1 MLIRY
6 SPGKVRQSMM
16 HRMTTLGLNERLE
29 RVMAYSFGWISGLL
43 LFLFEK
49 NRHVRWHALQ
59 SMVVFGTLS
68 VLFVAVNMLKWMLS
82 GIWLLS
88 VLTNFGLGLLASVL
102 LWVGIFLWLWLM
114 VMAWLHKDYQLPFVS
129 KWLRY
134 IA

>member
-1 MLIRY
+1 M
-6 SPGKVRQSMM
+6 SMM

-29 RVMAYSFGWISGLL
+29 RVLAYAFGPISGLL

-49 NRHVRWHALQ
+49 NRNVRWHALQ
-59 SMVVFGTLS
+59 SMIVFGSLS
-68 VLFVAVNMLKWMLS
+68 ILIVGVNMLKLMLS

-88 VLTNFGLGLLASVL
+88 LLTNFGLGLLSSVL

-114 VMAWLHKDYQLPFVS
+114 LMAWLHRDYHLPFVS

-134 IA
+134 IV